1 MREINIKEGK
11 KTNQVFK
18 DVYRKKTNWIKG
30 IIFLKFIRL
39 GKYKKSAISFW
50 LGFKTEMHREWG

>member
-18 DVYRKKTNWIKG
+18 DVYRKKTN
-30 IIFLKFIRL
+30 
-39 GKYKKSAISFW
+39 
-50 LGFKTEMHREWG
+50 